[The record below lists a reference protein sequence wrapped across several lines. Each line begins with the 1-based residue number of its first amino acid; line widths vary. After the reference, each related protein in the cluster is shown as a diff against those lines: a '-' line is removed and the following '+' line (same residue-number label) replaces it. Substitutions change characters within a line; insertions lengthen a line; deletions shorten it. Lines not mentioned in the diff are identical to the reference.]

1 MNEQG
6 FGVNN
11 DNQNELYKTYITN
24 SPKAIPSRKAIKQK
38 VTRIRS
44 NLNQTT
50 NQISNMDQQNDFIK
64 KENNLQENIAHA
76 NNEETNVFEDSNIV
90 GLRSFKRLMPALS
103 EHPNMRPNLNQRSN
117 TPNNVRTTR
126 LNPLS
131 HHSSANMHQKYVD
144 SNYPSSTKHNSKN
157 RDNMDLYDMP
167 YKNIK
172 EMEAVNSL
180 RGFVEDVVKT
190 EPIMFSE
197 MLRNEKFKN

>member
-1 MNEQG
+1 
-6 FGVNN
+6 
-11 DNQNELYKTYITN
+11 
-24 SPKAIPSRKAIKQK
+24 
-38 VTRIRS
+38 
-44 NLNQTT
+44 
-50 NQISNMDQQNDFIK
+50 
-64 KENNLQENIAHA
+64 
-76 NNEETNVFEDSNIV
+76 
-90 GLRSFKRLMPALS
+90 
-103 EHPNMRPNLNQRSN
+103 
-117 TPNNVRTTR
+117 
-126 LNPLS
+126 
-131 HHSSANMHQKYVD
+131 MHQKYVD